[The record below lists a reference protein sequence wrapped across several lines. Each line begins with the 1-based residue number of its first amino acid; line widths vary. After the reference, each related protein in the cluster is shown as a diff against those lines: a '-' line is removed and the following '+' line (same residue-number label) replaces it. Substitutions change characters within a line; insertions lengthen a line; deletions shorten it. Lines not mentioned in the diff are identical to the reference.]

1 MAQLAVLSRPLR
13 YFMEVAQCGS
23 VNQAAGR
30 LFVAPS
36 AVSRQIAQLEDAL
49 GTALFERHTRGMDLT
64 AAGHRLVGHLRHA
77 TLDAEQV
84 LEQVRQLGGVAAQRV
99 RLACTEGF
107 AAGFMAAFVQ
117 ALQQAQP
124 HSAVELLVG
133 SPDEVSQWLRRGE
146 TDVGLKYAVAPEAGL
161 RVEHA
166 AQAPVLAVM
175 TPDHPLARQPAAAL
189 ADVVRYPLLVG
200 HPGVT
205 ARQLFDLACSAQ
217 GLQYQPVFVSN
228 FSSVMLPLLRSP
240 QVLLSGLLT
249 VSHRVARREL
259 VAVPIEEPLLTQR
272 RMQVLSLEGRT
283 LPEPVRACIVQLVAA
298 IDEAGR
304 APKAATPRRRASA
317 A

>member
-1 MAQLAVLSRPLR
+1 MAQLTVLSRPLR

-49 GTALFERHTRGMDLT
+49 DTALFDRHTRGMDLT
-64 AAGHRLVGHLRHA
+64 AAGHRLMGHLRHA

-84 LEQVRQLGGVAAQRV
+84 LEQVRQLGGVSAQRV

-124 HSAVELLVG
+124 QSTVELLVG
-133 SPDEVSQWLRRGE
+133 SPDEVSQWVRRGE

-161 RVEHA
+161 RVEYA
-166 AQAPVLAVM
+166 AKAPVLAVI
-175 TPDHPLARQPAAAL
+175 TPDHPLARQPVAAL
-189 ADVVRYPLLVG
+189 ADVVLYPLLVG
-200 HPGVT
+200 NPGVT
-205 ARQLFDLACSAQ
+205 ARQLFDLACSAH
-217 GLQYQPVFVSN
+217 GLRYQPVFVSN

-249 VSHRVARREL
+249 VSHRVRKREL
-259 VAVPIEEPLLTQR
+259 VAVPIDEPLLNQR
-272 RMQVLSLEGRT
+272 RMHVLTLEGRT
-283 LPEPVRACIVQLVAA
+283 LPEPVRACIDQLAVA
-298 IDEAGR
+298 IEDAGR
-304 APKAATPRRRASA
+304 GRKAAASRRRASSA
-317 A
+317 